1 MSCPRCGGLIHPV
14 AGRCRHCKAD
24 LSAHRS
30 SRPAAAAALPPLV
43 AATAPIEAAP
53 RTEFAPLPV
62 AAAYAADLGSTPVL
76 PPRPT
81 GRQDAAPA
89 RGLWRT
95 WPIIVIV
102 LAAIAIVAALVLMLW
117 PPATP
122 EAKADPRVLRPP
134 PAPERMDVTPVL
146 PTPQPNVIP
155 GAPGAPGGADPWAAP
170 TPPPGTVPQQVPDL
184 DPDPAPAPTP
194 DPDDLSADPFANPFG
209 PGGGGAGGGAAGGGG
224 AGGMFGGDA
233 RSYITLA
240 ARACKKLASCS
251 PDLGEYCTVI
261 DTLADGTLPTCPA
274 AQRCVDR
281 IEGLSCA
288 NLQGGS
294 TVDLLLLMST
304 LQECMNLA
312 NC

>member
-1 MSCPRCGGLIHPV
+1 MPCPLCGGLIHPV

-43 AATAPIEAAP
+43 AATAPVDAAP
-53 RTEFAPLPV
+53 RTEFAPLPFT
-62 AAAYAADLGSTPVL
+62 AAPAAPVAYAADVGSAPVL

-81 GRQDAAPA
+81 GRQEATSS
-89 RGLWRT
+89 RGLWRS
-95 WPIIVIV
+95 WPIVVIV
-102 LAAIAIVAALVLMLW
+102 LAAIAIVAALVLMMW

-146 PTPQPNVIP
+146 PTPQPNII
-155 GAPGAPGGADPWAAP
+155 PGAPGGADPWAAP
-170 TPPPGTVPQQVPDL
+170 TPPPGTVPQQVPD
-184 DPDPAPAPTP
+184 PAPTP

-209 PGGGGAGGGAAGGGG
+209 LGGGGPTGG

-281 IEGLSCA
+281 IEGLSCS
-288 NLQGGS
+288 NLQGDS
-294 TVDLLLLMST
+294 TGDLLQLMST